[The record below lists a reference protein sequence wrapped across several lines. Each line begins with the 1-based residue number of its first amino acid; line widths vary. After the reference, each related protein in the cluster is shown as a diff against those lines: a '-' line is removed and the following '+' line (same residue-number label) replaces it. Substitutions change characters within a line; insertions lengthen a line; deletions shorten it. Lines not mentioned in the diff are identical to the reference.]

1 MSSVVKAL
9 HDRIMESIDSV
20 QPPERYKIVV
30 LDAKTNK
37 IVLSAC
43 KMFDIMDRNVTLV
56 EMLESK
62 RQAYTS
68 LEAVYLL
75 TPCIESVLRL
85 MDDYPN
91 DGQPKYKAAHVLFT
105 APLEN
110 RLFDRLTKSPV
121 SKYIRTL
128 RELFIDFTGK
138 FETPDVRYH
147 RGEDRRAAI
156 ESCANY
162 QHLLSAIE
170 SRVFSLE
177 SPSSFYTLYSPAKK
191 MELSSELD
199 TIAKQLVSVIATFGD
214 FPSIRYFRPP
224 ETEDGKRTQSM
235 KLAMLLQSE
244 LEAYMRSNPE
254 TAGKQ
259 QGQGT
264 ILILDRSVDVT
275 AALVHEFTYQAMAND
290 LLHIEDG
297 TKYSYEVENANGE
310 MEQVSVVIDESD
322 QVFLD
327 IRHAH
332 IVETASTLTSKF
344 NQFVAENEA
353 LRGDKDKVASLRN
366 MKDQLANLPQ
376 FQDMKAKYS
385 THIHITK
392 ECMKIF
398 ETWKINELGLVEQQL
413 ATGETVDGH
422 LPKQVLAEM
431 IPFLD
436 DPGVSTMDK
445 IRLLM
450 LYMICRG
457 GLKAEDR
464 EQLFRHAKISEGNA
478 EAIRNLGLLGVNVER
493 GGSAERSKRKPFY
506 PRKKPEDEEQP
517 FDLSRYITK
526 AKKIVEE
533 HVNGTLDAT
542 LYPYTTE
549 AVVDSSEATRS
560 LRKTP
565 QPTWEKKKPNVK
577 GSRLFVFIAG
587 GVTHSEIRAMHEL
600 CQEMGRDIVI
610 GSTHLVTPRM
620 FVYSLR
626 YLARA
631 NARPTPPI
639 IPPYQAPAMPSPNP
653 STPGGGGM
661 PSRHGP
667 PPSQP
672 PSSRGPPPPRS
683 GPGPGPG
690 PSPSAHRAI
699 TPDYRSAPPSGA
711 NGGMRTIQK
720 DASGRFVAPSSAHG
734 PPPPRSP
741 AQAQPQ
747 PFQGSADQDR
757 KKGKMFGFI

>member
-43 KMFDIMDRNVTLV
+43 KLV

-75 TPCIESVLRL
+75 TPCLESVLRL

-138 FETPDVRYH
+138 FM
-147 RGEDRRAAI
+147 RRI
-156 ESCANY
+156 GG
-162 QHLLSAIE
+162 QHK
-170 SRVFSLE
+170 VFSLE
-177 SPSSFYTLYSPAKK
+177 SPSSFYTLYSPTKK

-244 LEAYMRSNPE
+244 LEGYMRSNPE

-297 TKYSYEVENANGE
+297 TKFSYEVENANGE

-457 GLKAEDR
+457 GLKADDR

-478 EAIRNLGLLGVNVER
+478 EAIRNLGLLGINVER
-493 GGSAERSKRKPFY
+493 GGSAEKSKRKPFY

-517 FDLSRYITK
+517 FDLSRYVTK

-533 HVNGTLDAT
+533 HVNGTLDTT

-549 AVVDSSEATRS
+549 AAVDSSEATRS

-565 QPTWEKKKPNVK
+565 QPTWEKRKPNVK

-610 GSTHLVTPRM
+610 GSTHIITPRM

-631 NARPTPPI
+631 NARPTPPL
-639 IPPYQAPAMPSPNP
+639 IPPYQAPAMPSPNSAGP
-653 STPGGGGM
+653 GGGGGGGGGM

-672 PSSRGPPPPRS
+672 PLARGPPPPRS
-683 GPGPGPG
+683 GSNPG

-699 TPDYRSAPPSGA
+699 TPDYRSAPTSA

-720 DASGRFVAPSSAHG
+720 DASGRFVAPSSTHG

>member
-1 MSSVVKAL
+1 
-9 HDRIMESIDSV
+9 MESIDSV

-75 TPCIESVLRL
+75 TPCAESVSRL
-85 MDDYPN
+85 MDDYPG

-110 RLFDRLTKSPV
+110 KLFDRLTKSPV

-128 RELFIDFTGK
+128 KELFIDFT
-138 FETPDVRYH
+138 
-147 RGEDRRAAI
+147 
-156 ESCANY
+156 
-162 QHLLSAIE
+162 AIE

-214 FPSIRYFRPP
+214 YPSIRYFRPP

-254 TAGKQ
+254 TAGRQ

-275 AALVHEFTYQAMAND
+275 AALVHEFTYQAMAHD

-297 TKYSYEVENANGE
+297 SKYTYEVENASGD

-322 QVFLD
+322 QVFMD

-385 THIHITK
+385 THIHMTK

-398 ETWKINELGLVEQQL
+398 ETWKINDLGLIEQQL

-431 IPFLD
+431 VPFLD

-445 IRLLM
+445 IRLMM

-457 GLKAEDR
+457 GMRAEDR

-478 EAIRNLGLLGVNVER
+478 EAIRNLALLGVSVER
-493 GGSAERSKRKPFY
+493 GGSAGRSKRKPFY
-506 PRKKPEDEEQP
+506 PRKKLEGEEELY
-517 FDLSRYITK
+517 DLSRYVTK
-526 AKKIVEE
+526 SKKIVEE
-533 HVNGTLDAT
+533 HINGTLDAT
-542 LYPYTTE
+542 LYPFTTE
-549 AVVDSSEATRS
+549 APVDNSEATRS
-560 LRKTP
+560 LRKAP
-565 QPTWEKKKPNVK
+565 QPTWEKKKPSVK
-577 GSRLFVFIAG
+577 GSRLYVFIAG
-587 GVTHSEIRAMHEL
+587 GVTYSEIRAMHEL

-610 GSTHLVTPRM
+610 GSTHLLTPRM

-626 YLARA
+626 YLARG
-631 NARPTPPI
+631 NARPTPPL
-639 IPPYQAPAMPSPNP
+639 IPPYQPPAMPSPSP
-653 STPGGGGM
+653 SGPGM
-661 PSRHGP
+661 SSQRHGP

-672 PSSRGPPPPRS
+672 PSSRGPAPPAGRPGPPPAQ
-683 GPGPGPG
+683 PP
-690 PSPSAHRAI
+690 HRPI
-699 TPDYRSAPPSGA
+699 TPNGT
-711 NGGMRTIQK
+711 NGGIRTIQK
-720 DASGRFVAPSSAHG
+720 DASGRFVAPPSPHG
-734 PPPPRSP
+734 PHAPRSP
-741 AQAQPQ
+741 AQPPP
-747 PFQGSADQDR
+747 PFQGSADQEK

>member
-75 TPCIESVLRL
+75 TPCLESVLRL

-138 FETPDVRYH
+138 
-147 RGEDRRAAI
+147 
-156 ESCANY
+156 
-162 QHLLSAIE
+162 
-170 SRVFSLE
+170 VFSLE

-244 LEAYMRSNPE
+244 LEGYMRSNPE

-297 TKYSYEVENANGE
+297 TKFSYEVENANGE

-457 GLKAEDR
+457 GLKADDR

-478 EAIRNLGLLGVNVER
+478 EAIRNLGLLGINVER
-493 GGSAERSKRKPFY
+493 GGSGERSKRKPFY

-526 AKKIVEE
+526 TKKIVEE
-533 HVNGTLDAT
+533 HVNGTLDTT

-549 AVVDSSEATRS
+549 AVVDSSEATKS

-600 CQEMGRDIVI
+600 CHEMGRDIVI
-610 GSTHLVTPRM
+610 GSTHIITPRM
-620 FVYSLR
+620 FVYSL
-626 YLARA
+626 
-631 NARPTPPI
+631 
-639 IPPYQAPAMPSPNP
+639 
-653 STPGGGGM
+653 
-661 PSRHGP
+661 
-667 PPSQP
+667 
-672 PSSRGPPPPRS
+672 
-683 GPGPGPG
+683 
-690 PSPSAHRAI
+690 RAI
-699 TPDYRSAPPSGA
+699 TPDYRSAPNSA

-757 KKGKMFGFI
+757 KKGKIFGFI